1 MKVFFK
7 NIFQALVF
15 VWQSSRRWTI
25 ALFVLMTIQS
35 ALPILNLFILKRLI
49 DKVTALL
56 SVAEGR
62 DFSILMTD
70 IALFGLVLLLISVV
84 DIGVQLVSEMQE
96 QLVSDYMV
104 QVIQRQSLNLDLA
117 YYENPEYH
125 NSFHRAQLEGNYRP
139 IMVLKSLT
147 GIMQNLLSLS
157 LLATIFLFIHWSIGI
172 FLFLLIFPSLY
183 IKARYSRK
191 LYQWQMKRTELE
203 RKGYYLNTILTGS
216 TFAKEVRLF
225 NIGNKLMQQ
234 FKDIREQ
241 LSKEKLYI
249 LIQRSIGSI
258 LIVVFEVAMLVAAY
272 ATIVYQAGEGLM
284 TVGALV
290 MYFQAVQR
298 GQSAVQQMVS
308 FVGQLY
314 QNRLFLNHIFDLLKL
329 KPQIT
334 SPQNAHPFTENIQTV
349 AFKNVNFTYP
359 QTTLQALNNISFSA
373 QKGQIIAL
381 VGENGSGK
389 TTLIKLLCRLYDTT
403 GFLNPDNSGGGIFLN
418 EKDIKTIPLAD
429 LRQKISV
436 IFQDFA
442 QYHFSASD
450 NIHISDS
457 DRDKY
462 IEQLVKA
469 AQKTGAHDFIQ
480 TFEKGYEQMLGRNF
494 TEGVELSG
502 GQWQKIA
509 LSRAFYKNADIIILD
524 EPTSAIDPLAEYTIF
539 EQLREDARD
548 KILILITHRLYN
560 LKMAD
565 NIIVMKSGSVV
576 EQGNH
581 DTLFNKKGLYWQMF
595 EKQSV

>member
-7 NIFQALVF
+7 NICQALTF
-15 VWQSSRRWTI
+15 VWQSSHRWTLT
-25 ALFVLMTIQS
+25 LFVLLTIQS
-35 ALPILNLFILKRLI
+35 ALPIVNLFILKRLI
-49 DKVTALL
+49 DKITALL
-56 SVAEGR
+56 SVVGGHE
-62 DFSILMTD
+62 FSNLLPN
-70 IALFGLVLLLISVV
+70 IALFGLVLLLISIV

-96 QLVSDYMV
+96 QLVSDYMI
-104 QVIQRQSLNLDLA
+104 QVIQKQSLNLDLA
-117 YYENPEYH
+117 YYENPDYH

-139 IMVLKSLT
+139 IMVLRSLT
-147 GIMQNLLSLS
+147 GILQNLLSLS
-157 LLATIFLFIHWSIGI
+157 LLATIFLFIHWSIGV
-172 FLFLLIFPSLY
+172 FLLILIFPSMY

-191 LYQWQMKRTELE
+191 LYQWQVKRTELE

-216 TFAKEVRLF
+216 IFAKEVRLF
-225 NIGNKLMQQ
+225 NIGNKLMHQ

-249 LIQRSIGSI
+249 LVQRSVGSV
-258 LIVVFEVAMLVAAY
+258 LIVVFEVAMLVSAY
-272 ATIVYQAGEGLM
+272 ALIVYQAREGLM

-298 GQSAVQQMVS
+298 GQSAVQQTVS

-314 QNRLFLNHIFDLLKL
+314 QNRLFLNHIFDLLEL
-329 KPQIT
+329 KPHIT
-334 SPQNAHPFTENIQTV
+334 SPQTAHPFKETIQTV

-359 QTTLQALNNISFSA
+359 QTTRQALNNVSFSA

-389 TTLIKLLCRLYDTT
+389 TTLVKLLCRLYDTT
-403 GFLNPDNSGGGIFLN
+403 EGGIFLN
-418 EKDIKTIPLAD
+418 GQDIKNITLED

-442 QYHFSASD
+442 QYHFSAAD

-457 DRDKY
+457 YREKR
-462 IEQLVKA
+462 IGEITQA

-480 TFEKGYEQMLGRNF
+480 NLDKRYEQMLGRNF

-524 EPTSAIDPLAEYTIF
+524 EPTSAIDPLAEYAIF

-565 NIIVMKSGSVV
+565 NIIVMQSGSVV

-581 DTLFNKKGLYWQMF
+581 DTLFDKKGLYWQMF